1 MTVNQNLIRL
11 VTVSSLLA
19 STGVMAH
26 AYISTP
32 GAEARGYMCQLGKN
46 SDCGPVQYE
55 PQSLEAPKGFPQ
67 LGPVDGKIASAA
79 QGNFSELDEQTPLR
93 WTKNKMEAG
102 PMTMT
107 WHYKAKHK
115 NQGFEYYMT
124 KQSWDPSKPL
134 TRDSFDLTPFCS
146 IAGDGQLT
154 QDDMSHEC
162 TVPERSGYQIILGI
176 WSVADTANAF
186 YNVVDV
192 TFDDA
197 TPADWSQ
204 AGTIYPSRDLKVGDA
219 VMTRVFDEQ
228 GERDDL
234 QTRIEITNDSQ
245 SQTNVWSYALANKI
259 NAEHTDIQAGQVN
272 ANGQFIPVYGTNQV
286 YVKKSSNLTS
296 VQIQIDQLVPD
307 LEVNITGVESSYD
320 IIDKAVNINFD
331 AAVFGDTM
339 VVNAT
344 LTNHAGT
351 PLAYVHEIIEDNAS
365 HSFAMPIA
373 NAEVGHH
380 ILKIIASPKNG
391 GEYVREN
398 LDIMFKE
405 PSSGEYDY
413 SFPEGL
419 GSYVE
424 GTKVFQ
430 PKNNQIY
437 QCKGFPYS
445 GWCNIWNENA
455 SQYEPGVG
463 SNSTDA
469 WDQTN

>member
-1 MTVNQNLIRL
+1 MTVNQNIIRL
-11 VTVSSLLA
+11 FAASTLLA

-32 GAEARGYMCQLGKN
+32 GAEARGYMCQLGQN

-55 PQSLEAPKGFPQ
+55 PQSLEGFKGFP
-67 LGPVDGKIASAA
+67 LIGPGDGKIASAA
-79 QGNFSELDEQTPLR
+79 QANFSQLDEQTPLR

-124 KQSWDPSKPL
+124 KQNWNPAQPL

-154 QDDMSHEC
+154 QDNMSHEC
-162 TVPERSGYQIILGI
+162 TVPERSGYQIMLGI
-176 WSVADTANAF
+176 WSVADTDKAF

-197 TPADWSQ
+197 TPVDWSQ

-219 VMTRVFDEQ
+219 VMTRVFDVQ

-234 QTRIEITNDSQ
+234 QTRLEIASDSQ
-245 SQTNVWSYALANKI
+245 GQANVWSHALASKI
-259 NAEHTDIQAGQVN
+259 NTEHTDIQAGQVN
-272 ANGQFIPVYGTNQV
+272 ANGQFIPVFGTNQIF
-286 YVKKSSNLTS
+286 VKQGSNLTS

-307 LEVNITGVESSYD
+307 LDVDITGVESSYD
-320 IIDKAVNINFD
+320 IIDDVVNINFD

-365 HSFAMPIA
+365 HSFTMQID
-373 NAEVGHH
+373 NAKVGHH
-380 ILKIIASPKNG
+380 ILKIIASPKNSG
-391 GEYVREN
+391 DYVREN
-398 LDIMFKE
+398 FDIMFKE
-405 PSSGEYDY
+405 PSSGDYEY
-413 SFPEGL
+413 SFPAGL

-424 GTKVFQ
+424 GTKVLQ
-430 PKNNQIY
+430 SKNGKIY
-437 QCKGFPYS
+437 QCKAFPYS
-445 GWCNIWNENA
+445 GWCNIWSESA

-463 SNSTDA
+463 SNSSDA
-469 WDQTN
+469 WDEVN